1 MIGRRFEPYQI
12 CTFLYLCLMVSG
24 HPSRFRPAPVSY
36 FAMSENLYSLKEAAD
51 RLGVHPVT
59 LRRWA
64 ESGKIQAV
72 RTPGGHR
79 RFTESEIKR
88 LTTQAESDGSDTIG
102 EQLKETALSSTR
114 RDITGHEAS
123 WISGISDKDRKEKR
137 LLGRRLMG
145 LMVQFVGSEEGQG
158 DEIMDEAR
166 TIARLYA
173 KGVVMGG
180 LPLQEALKAVNFFR
194 DHILESAVLLPEAA
208 RRNPEA
214 NQRMFRKLNT
224 FLNEVQLQIA
234 DCYEVLGSATERA
247 REDA

>member
-158 DEIMDEAR
+158 D
-166 TIARLYA
+166 
-173 KGVVMGG
+173 
-180 LPLQEALKAVNFFR
+180 
-194 DHILESAVLLPEAA
+194 
-208 RRNPEA
+208 
-214 NQRMFRKLNT
+214 
-224 FLNEVQLQIA
+224 
-234 DCYEVLGSATERA
+234 
-247 REDA
+247 

>member
-1 MIGRRFEPYQI
+1 
-12 CTFLYLCLMVSG
+12 
-24 HPSRFRPAPVSY
+24 
-36 FAMSENLYSLKEAAD
+36 MSDTLYSLKEAAE

-64 ESGKIQAV
+64 ESGKIRAV

-79 RFTESEIKR
+79 RFSEEEIKR
-88 LTTQAESDGSDTIG
+88 LTSRPASEESDGIG
-102 EQLKETALSSTR
+102 ESLREKALSYTR
-114 RDITGHEAS
+114 QDIPQHEGA
-123 WISGISDKDRKEKR
+123 WISDISEKERKEKR

-145 LMVQFVGSEEGQG
+145 LMIQYVGSQEENA
-158 DEIMDEAR
+158 DEILDEAR

-173 KGVVMGG
+173 KGVVMSG

-208 RRNPEA
+208 RRQPEA
-214 NQRMFRKLNT
+214 NQRMFRKLNA

-234 DCYEVLGSATERA
+234 DCYDALGPATEA
-247 REDA
+247 AEDHS

>member
-1 MIGRRFEPYQI
+1 MPCAFSWK
-12 CTFLYLCLMVSG
+12 TAFLVDQ
-24 HPSRFRPAPVSY
+24 A
-36 FAMSENLYSLKEAAD
+36 AMSDTLYSLKEAAD

-64 ESGKIQAV
+64 ESGKIEAV

-79 RFTESEIKR
+79 RFAESEIKR
-88 LTTQAESDGSDTIG
+88 LTTQVEADATDGIG
-102 EQLKETALSSTR
+102 EQLKESALTSTR
-114 RDITGHEAS
+114 RDITGLEAS
-123 WISGISDKDRKEKR
+123 WISSISDKDRKEKR

-145 LMVQFVGSEEGQG
+145 LLVQYVGSDEGEG
-158 DEIMDEAR
+158 GEIMDEAR

-173 KGVVMGG
+173 KGAVMAG

-194 DHILESAVLLPEAA
+194 DHILESAVLLPESA